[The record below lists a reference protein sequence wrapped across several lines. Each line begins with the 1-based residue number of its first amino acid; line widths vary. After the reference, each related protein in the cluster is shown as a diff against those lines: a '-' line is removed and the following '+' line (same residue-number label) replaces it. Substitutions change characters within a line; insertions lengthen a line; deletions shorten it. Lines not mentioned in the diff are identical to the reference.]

1 MYTLAVPVRLHIA
14 PDASFAALCQRCRR
28 RTGWRRHTRGY
39 GLSEIMGDLSR
50 TAWRAR
56 CRTLLYPTKLYPA
69 AARASRAVRDALRR
83 RYDQPAHPARPD
95 WSGMGDYQFRLDYR
109 ASYYTP
115 HEITDRAN
123 AARHSRSRHGG
134 LHPCPCRSIELLTD
148 EDKFCQRAL
157 LSGPVLPVDPN
168 DTIITRFRAQ
178 AALHP
183 DRRALSGKGPSY
195 TFRELD
201 EASDRVARNLIA
213 AGVQP
218 QSYVAFLL
226 PRTTALPVMLLGI
239 PSGGRGLCADRLLP
253 GRTHPRYPV
262 GQ

>member
-1 MYTLAVPVRLHIA
+1 ML
-14 PDASFAALCQRCRR
+14 
-28 RTGWRRHTRGY
+28 
-39 GLSEIMGDLSR
+39 
-50 TAWRAR
+50 RAI
-56 CRTLLYPTKLYPA
+56 L
-69 AARASRAVRDALRR
+69 
-83 RYDQPAHPARPD
+83 DQ
-95 WSGMGDYQFRLDYR
+95 GMGDCTL
-109 ASYYTP
+109 
-115 HEITDRAN
+115 
-123 AARHSRSRHGG
+123 
-134 LHPCPCRSIELLTD
+134 PCRSIELLTD

-226 PRTTALPVMLLGI
+226 PRTTAPVSYTHLDVYKRQLLWQRRKLSLAI
-239 PSGGRGLCADRLLP
+239 SSSSAFMPRGVDVYKRQAI
-253 GRTHPRYPV
+253 G
-262 GQ
+262 